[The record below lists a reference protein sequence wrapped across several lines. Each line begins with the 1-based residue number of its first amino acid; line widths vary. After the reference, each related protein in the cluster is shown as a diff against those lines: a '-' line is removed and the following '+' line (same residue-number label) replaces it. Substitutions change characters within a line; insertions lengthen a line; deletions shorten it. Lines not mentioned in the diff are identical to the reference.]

1 MPSYPVDCQSVNGG
15 DPRGKAEAPLPSP
28 ANCPAPRDGDIKLT
42 SYPAGNLLLHF
53 EGAWHPLC
61 SQHLAIETAELMCKA
76 LGYTTAWSFSDRT
89 IPTQDSTRTQPHTAP
104 PAAVAKGR
112 AQRRTAGQRHAP
124 VKTLGWAAINARAL
138 RPLILSRALPAPP
151 RLPRL
156 RACHAQPGR
165 CFHRCTA
172 TRRRARSRPRR
183 SADRTCSTCARSR
196 ARTPRTGAR
205 GAGRSSRWLRRSRA
219 RSQSCVPLAD
229 THTSHPHLPSPHPM
243 GRAGF
248 ASSSAHPW
256 LPTSSAT
263 APRRRRRCRPAA
275 RPAGPTAAWRPQLTA
290 RRWPRCATPSRRDR
304 TVRRRASSA
313 QWAWARL
320 LALRSS
326 RPWVLHTCAGGSGP
340 LACLCEPLQGI
351 YRGDIHTSLPH
362 LATAQPSSTSDHVR
376 MVLERHSHTVVL
388 EPDLEHVLEWREDL
402 AQHRGVALRL
412 LARRVA
418 GPGRREC
425 AHQRIARR

>member
-1 MPSYPVDCQSVNGG
+1 MATSSSPRTRRATSSSTLRAHGTPSARS
-15 DPRGKAEAPLPSP
+15 
-28 ANCPAPRDGDIKLT
+28 T
-42 SYPAGNLLLHF
+42 SRLRQRSSCARRSAIRLH
-53 EGAWHPLC
+53 GAF
-61 SQHLAIETAELMCKA
+61 QI
-76 LGYTTAWSFSDRT
+76 
-89 IPTQDSTRTQPHTAP
+89 
-104 PAAVAKGR
+104 
-112 AQRRTAGQRHAP
+112 AQFRRRT
-124 VKTLGWAAINARAL
+124 
-138 RPLILSRALPAPP
+138 
-151 RLPRL
+151 
-156 RACHAQPGR
+156 PGR

-196 ARTPRTGAR
+196 ARTPRT
-205 GAGRSSRWLRRSRA
+205 
-219 RSQSCVPLAD
+219 
-229 THTSHPHLPSPHPM
+229 
-243 GRAGF
+243 GF

-402 AQHRGVALRL
+402 AQHRGVALRHSL
-412 LARRVA
+412 VKGLVVGPSAVLARAAAAHRHAVVKHGRVEREA
-418 GPGRREC
+418 CEVCKGLEQVGRGDDLHVLRPDDEELV
-425 AHQRIARR
+425 RVE